1 MGGIVDRFW
10 AADGSTKVAHG
21 CLTHLQSWSRED
33 LRHSFENFRSA
44 GGHAVNCRQ
53 LGQILRISNFH
64 LTKDIFD
71 LLLGPEHTDRGL
83 LDFWSVIGPMVVMSG
98 QHYISRVSF
107 LFSIFDMDGDG
118 CLNESEI
125 ILAVRSVF
133 FGLARF
139 FPKASLPDVRR
150 LEHLAQEMF
159 QRFDADG
166 SGLVSI
172 GEIVNYAYRSEG
184 LLRLCEPFPS
194 REKQVHEEP
203 VHFIGSSASRGHKAH
218 GRLGEPSLSLRRDL
232 RLAPDPSPPQSQGS
246 ASSGARS
253 RHYDKPW
260 QRAANR
266 DGLTKAHAWVA
277 WICFRLF
284 ADKEN
289 PRIIHATEL
298 MNLVSRGRVKVFPM
312 INAAVEESRDLAEN
326 IASEHDELGADRLVV
341 SVSQAMLAKDFAERL
356 ERLSGPGTSG
366 EAGEGGLVSM
376 RSFLCLL
383 WPKASDGAIECCVR
397 WCQSFHA
404 HQVLASLLRQK
415 RASMR
420 QSRFYRNSI
429 EDPMAMQR
437 AASGRQP
444 VAVVDSLSREDL
456 QVLFEALDFDGN
468 GKLSARELCTR
479 GGLSTRDAQK
489 LLRIWD
495 QDADGEL
502 TSKEL
507 SSVVQAVDPALKQQ
521 VKASAAKRDAPGCTN
536 CPGAASKF
544 PATANSQN
552 EHAAT
557 SFSPRSAARSSY
569 PRKAQVLNQL
579 QMLTKSDVHMAEG
592 VKYMDMKEKMRQMNK
607 DQAIMLGPFDAC
619 KKLLTHSEG
628 ARLSFRDRL
637 DLFFVDH
644 SLMGLLVHENY
655 LNAISKKPV
664 NNELLQ
670 RCANSA
676 DMMAVGDII
685 GARIR
690 EHQEWSLL
698 PDLGILSAVYPAFT
712 THGLRPQNPRSR
724 SASKMRSRAW
734 GVSGFNSSS
743 LGSAGCRLEI
753 RAWGCICY

>member
-21 CLTHLQSWSRED
+21 CLTHLQSWSREEGYSGSGGLQRKPHVAVSVLGPGLQD

-118 CLNESEI
+118 CLNEFVRCSSAI
-125 ILAVRSVF
+125 PSAVLV
-133 FGLARF
+133 
-139 FPKASLPDVRR
+139 
-150 LEHLAQEMF
+150 EMF

-194 REKQVHEEP
+194 REKHEP
-203 VHFIGSSASRGHKAH
+203 VHFIGASASRGHKAP
-218 GRLGEPSLSLRRDL
+218 RPGEPSLSLRRDL
-232 RLAPDPSPPQSQGS
+232 RMAPDPSPPQSGQNS

-356 ERLSGPGTSG
+356 ERLSGPGTG
-366 EAGEGGLVSM
+366 AEAGEGGLVSM

-479 GGLSTRDAQK
+479 GGLSTKDAQK

-521 VKASAAKRDAPGCTN
+521 VKGM
-536 CPGAASKF
+536 F
-544 PATANSQN
+544 
-552 EHAAT
+552 AAT
-557 SFSPRSAARSSY
+557 KHDVMLPAAQTARDPPRSFPRQRTRRTSVTLPPPSPRGVPPALLTRGR
-569 PRKAQVLNQL
+569 PRPGKRLYSEWIRDLRVLNQL

-712 THGLRPQNPRSR
+712 THGFVAFPSFPTFLGKYSTQSR
-724 SASKMRSRAW
+724 E
-734 GVSGFNSSS
+734 
-743 LGSAGCRLEI
+743 C
-753 RAWGCICY
+753 

>member
-203 VHFIGSSASRGHKAH
+203 VHFIASSASRGHKAH

-521 VKASAAKRDAPGCTN
+521 VKGM
-536 CPGAASKF
+536 F
-544 PATANSQN
+544 
-552 EHAAT
+552 AAT
-557 SFSPRSAARSSY
+557 KHDVMLPAAQTAREPPRSFPRQRTRRTSTLPPPSPR
-569 PRKAQVLNQL
+569 
-579 QMLTKSDVHMAEG
+579 G
-592 VKYMDMKEKMRQMNK
+592 VPP
-607 DQAIMLGPFDAC
+607 A
-619 KKLLTHSEG
+619 LLTRG
-628 ARLSFRDRL
+628 
-637 DLFFVDH
+637 
-644 SLMGLLVHENY
+644 
-655 LNAISKKPV
+655 
-664 NNELLQ
+664 
-670 RCANSA
+670 
-676 DMMAVGDII
+676 
-685 GARIR
+685 
-690 EHQEWSLL
+690 
-698 PDLGILSAVYPAFT
+698 
-712 THGLRPQNPRSR
+712 RPRPGKR
-724 SASKMRSRAW
+724 
-734 GVSGFNSSS
+734 
-743 LGSAGCRLEI
+743 
-753 RAWGCICY
+753 